1 MSIDDA
7 TPAMWDAACR
17 AARCAPEDVEDRHA
31 ERLQRALEESAKDQQ
46 IGGDHYK
53 SKAIQPIDYILGN
66 ELGFA
71 EGNIVKY
78 ITRHQDKNGAEDIR
92 KVIHYCQFILEHQ
105 YNGEE

>member
-7 TPAMWDAACR
+7 TPAMWDAAAR
-17 AARCAPEDVEDRHA
+17 AAREQGKAATEQV
-31 ERLQRALEESAKDQQ
+31 
-46 IGGDHYK
+46 GGDHYR

-71 EGNIVKY
+71 EGNVVKY

-105 YNGEE
+105 YNEEE